1 MLKTVKKKKIQVMT
15 LLIPSLWNFIETD
28 HNWHWSALLS
38 CDVQNI
44 CLPSALG
51 SKVFNLSNKKKKEI
65 AIITT
70 SSDDGHVM
78 WPVLQLHAP
87 IGSGISSCC
96 TV

>member
-28 HNWHWSALLS
+28 YNWHWSALLS

-51 SKVFNLSNKKKKEI
+51 SKVFNLSNKSFEK
-65 AIITT
+65 
-70 SSDDGHVM
+70 
-78 WPVLQLHAP
+78 L
-87 IGSGISSCC
+87 
-96 TV
+96 